1 MLYGDNNLV
10 SLDLG
15 TDASIRGLVSKTR
28 GENAFVGENDKST
41 SSSELS
47 LNLIYL
53 LQSLHEIIPWFRQS

>member
-15 TDASIRGLVSKTR
+15 TDASILGLASKTR
-28 GENAFVGENDKST
+28 GENGFVGENDKST

-47 LNLIYL
+47 LD
-53 LQSLHEIIPWFRQS
+53 SKAEISPFNIPSSIS